1 VNRRRFLKFTAGSAL
16 AAGTAGAGGLFY
28 GMRLETEWLETTR
41 VEIPVPE
48 LGPGM
53 DGLRVALIGDFHLY
67 PHTRLEFIRQVVEE
81 AIRLKPDLVVLAGDF
96 VQGEVEVIWDLAPEL
111 GRIDSAL
118 GSFAV
123 LGNHDH
129 WKGPDVVAL
138 GLRKSGIQVLHNT
151 GLPIHFQGTELFL
164 AGVDDAW
171 SGRPDLQAALDRH
184 RDGLPVLLLSHEPDP
199 ADGYCR
205 DPRIAIQLSGHS
217 HGGQVRIP
225 FGRSP
230 FCPPLGRKYDMGLY
244 RVRQAFLYTNRG
256 IGVTV
261 PIRINCRPELTE
273 IVLTRG

>member
-96 VQGEVEVIWDLAPEL
+96 VQGEVEAIWDLAPEL

-171 SGRPDLQAALDRH
+171 SGRSGQDSFRAV
-184 RDGLPVLLLSHEPDP
+184 PVLSTAGEEIRYGAVSSETGLSLHEPGDRCYGSDP
-199 ADGYCR
+199 DQLPARIDGNR
-205 DPRIAIQLSGHS
+205 ADPRL
-217 HGGQVRIP
+217 
-225 FGRSP
+225 
-230 FCPPLGRKYDMGLY
+230 
-244 RVRQAFLYTNRG
+244 N
-256 IGVTV
+256 
-261 PIRINCRPELTE
+261 
-273 IVLTRG
+273 